1 MQMATVTALLAAII
15 GALGVTLAGLQLRQ
29 NRRSEPFTAK
39 PDEPAPARRAEYEPT
54 WPGPPAAPFPVPPQA
69 KRTGAAARGPG
80 CAGFAVVAV
89 FTLIVLS
96 GAVVTLLS
104 SGSGK
109 NGSPHEVRTTPSP
122 ESPTDSAPASPPG
135 SSPTST
141 SAPIPIVTVTVT
153 ALPTIAPMSGS
164 QGGGLDGTALLAAIG
179 AVIAGLGTAASGAA
193 SIIAMR
199 RKEPAQRRDTRMRY
213 RGRL

>member
-1 MQMATVTALLAAII
+1 MQTATVTALLTAII

-39 PDEPAPARRAEYEPT
+39 PDEPAPARRVEYEPT
-54 WPGPPAAPFPVPPQA
+54 WPGPPAASFPAPRA
-69 KRTGAAARGPG
+69 KAAPRPS
-80 CAGFAVVAV
+80 CVGFAAGAV
-89 FTLIVLS
+89 LALIVLS
-96 GAVVTLLS
+96 GAVVMLLS
-104 SGSGK
+104 SGSDNK
-109 NGSPHEVRTTPSP
+109 GSPPGPGTTPSL
-122 ESPTDSAPASPPG
+122 ESPTG

-141 SAPIPIVTVTVT
+141 TAPSPSVTSPPVPTVTVTVT
-153 ALPTIAPMSGS
+153 ALSTIGPMSGGQS
-164 QGGGLDGTALLAAIG
+164 GGLDGTALLAAIG

-199 RKEPAQRRDTRMRY
+199 RKAPARRHDNRTRH